1 MSDESSETKNDTTP
15 APAQASNGVET
26 RDVVE
31 EPEPAHCARCAVLR
45 TVSAPDAKPAMYR
58 EHPAAPGLC
67 LTCGHA
73 VIVETAI
80 ERFSE
85 LAKTIHAGLEQLAS
99 TPQGAAVLSQLAGP
113 DAPASAAEAL
123 AELGDEAKRVDLVD
137 VTNLFA
143 VSTNGQHTVILAAVD
158 RTKLPQQSVLNLCAW
173 LSVLADLTD
182 GDLIAARRKVEST

>member
-1 MSDESSETKNDTTP
+1 MVLLSSPDT
-15 APAQASNGVET
+15 
-26 RDVVE
+26 RF
-31 EPEPAHCARCAVLR
+31 
-45 TVSAPDAKPAMYR
+45 YR

-80 ERFSE
+80 ERFSD
-85 LAKTIHAGLEQLAS
+85 LAKTIHTGLEQLAS

-123 AELGDEAKRVDLVD
+123 AELGAEAKRVDLVD

-143 VSTNGQHTVILAAVD
+143 VQPNGQDVVILAAVD